1 MANDITRA
9 TGRETAAALNT
20 ITTGIGI
27 ASAGITTDMT
37 IDMVIMIIT
46 GTTDNRAVAGT
57 ENALNG
63 EQVSGSW
70 RREGS

>member
-9 TGRETAAALNT
+9 TGKETAAASNT

-27 ASAGITTDMT
+27 ASAAITIDMT

-46 GTTDNRAVAGT
+46 GTTDNVPVAGT
-57 ENALNG
+57 ERV
-63 EQVSGSW
+63 ERRSG
-70 RREGS
+70 

>member
-9 TGRETAAALNT
+9 TGRVTAAAWNT
-20 ITTGIGI
+20 ITTRI
-27 ASAGITTDMT
+27 AIETATSAITIDMT

-46 GTTDNRAVAGT
+46 GTTDNAPVAG
-57 ENALNG
+57 AAFDCDR
-63 EQVSGSW
+63 VSGSW